1 MDRRTF
7 VCSVAGGLLAAPLGA
22 GAQQSRRG
30 RVARIGILSQ
40 FRTGA
45 ATEELAL
52 ALQQFGYG
60 DGRSA
65 VIEWRWADDKNEQFA
80 DLASELVRLKVDVII
95 AMGSEATEA
104 AKQAT
109 STIPIVFA
117 AGNAVE
123 TGFVRSLA
131 RPGGNLT
138 GITNQLSDL
147 ATKYLQLLRDVLP
160 EVFGVAVLW
169 SQTNASM
176 ARFLHDAEIAAPQFR
191 FKIQG
196 FAIASADEVD
206 AAFAAIERFGP
217 RAMIVLGPTLVF
229 ENDSRISEFALKNR
243 IATLSGTRRMVERG
257 LLMFY
262 GPTSAEGAMQ
272 MANYVDKILKGAK
285 PADLP
290 VQQPTKFEFV
300 VNLKTAKALGLAIPQ
315 SLLVRADE
323 VIQ

>member
-7 VCSVAGGLLAAPLGA
+7 VCSVASGLLAVSLGA

-40 FRTGA
+40 SRTGA
-45 ATEELAL
+45 GTEELAL

-65 VIEWRWADDKNEQFA
+65 VIEWRWADDKSERFA
-80 DLASELVRLKVDVII
+80 ALASELVRLKVDVIV

-131 RPGGNLT
+131 RPGGNMT

-147 ATKYLQLLRDVLP
+147 ATKYLQLLRDALP
-160 EVFGVAVLW
+160 EVSGVAVLW

-176 ARFLHDAEIAAPQFR
+176 ARFLQDAEIASPQFR

-206 AAFAAIERFGP
+206 LVFAAIERFGP
-217 RAMIVLGPTLVF
+217 RAMIVLPTLVF
-229 ENDSRISEFALKNR
+229 ENDSRISEFAIKHH
-243 IATLSGTRRMVERG
+243 IATLSGTRRLVERG

-262 GPTSAEGAMQ
+262 GPTAAEGAMQ
-272 MANYVDKILKGAK
+272 MANYVDRILKGVK

-300 VNLKTAKALGLAIPQ
+300 VNLKTAKALGLTIPQ
-315 SLLVRADE
+315 SLLLRADE